1 MESVELSKD
10 ALSILN
16 RLVSL
21 RYNVKD
27 NDFNF
32 QTYRSEYIEELLKQ
46 NLDYLLTHSGKK
58 LYSLKEIKEKLTPV
72 FKKYGVERGYIFG
85 SYAVGRA
92 NKNSDIDIR
101 IDPGDIKGLLKLS
114 CLKSDLEDVLGIDID
129 LITTG
134 GTETDFLDMIKGE
147 EILIYERKR

>member
-147 EILIYERKR
+147 EVLIL

>member
-21 RYNVKD
+21 RYNVND

-32 QTYRSEYIEELLKQ
+32 QTYRSEYMEELLKQ
-46 NLDYLLTHSGKK
+46 NLDYLQAYSGKK
-58 LYSLKEIKEKLTPV
+58 IYSLEEIKEKLTPIL
-72 FKKYGVERGYIFG
+72 KKYGVERGYVFG

-92 NKNSDIDIR
+92 TKNSDIDIR

-114 CLKSDLEDVLGIDID
+114 CLKSDLEDVLGINID

-134 GTETDFLDMIKGE
+134 GVESDFLDVIKE
-147 EILIYERKR
+147 EEVLIYERKR